1 MRLIPLGILGSA
13 GSSGTYELIESRIL
27 TSSTSSFTFSN
38 LGTYASIYE
47 HLQIRCLVRTDRSA
61 NNDAALVRLNNDTG
75 GRYTNHVLSGTG
87 SGVSSLHLGTASSIR
102 LSQAA
107 GALSTSNSFA
117 ASTMDI
123 LDAFSNNKNK
133 TTRTLTG
140 AQLDAS
146 LYRVE
151 LYSGLYREPDS
162 ITSITVLPEGGPNF
176 VSGSRFSLYGIR

>member
-1 MRLIPLGILGSA
+1 MGLIPLGILSSA

-27 TSSTSSFTFSN
+27 TSSTSSFTFSS
-38 LGTYASIYE
+38 LGTYDNIYE

-61 NNDAALVRLNNDTG
+61 TNDAALIRLNNDTG

-107 GALSTSNSFA
+107 GALSPSNSFA
-117 ASTMDI
+117 ASVMDI
-123 LDAFSNNKNK
+123 LDAFSRNNK

-140 AQLDAS
+140 AQLDTS

-162 ITSITVLPEGGPNF
+162 INSITVLPESGPNF
-176 VSGSRFSLYGIR
+176 VSGSRFSLYGVR